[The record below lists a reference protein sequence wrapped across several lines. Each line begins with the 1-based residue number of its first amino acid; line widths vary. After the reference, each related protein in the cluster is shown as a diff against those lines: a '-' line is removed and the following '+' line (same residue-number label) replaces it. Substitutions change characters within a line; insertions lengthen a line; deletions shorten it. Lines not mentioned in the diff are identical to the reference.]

1 MLDEMKDGKGRL
13 INHLFFRG
21 RQFDINHDGLIG
33 KSMIMKNGNSSSYY
47 TITLKNDDG
56 TVSQE
61 YPYSPQNDPTQTV
74 KIIAFRIGSANDTF
88 PSLWL
93 KGNVIT
99 QHNATG
105 APYWVEAKLITIL

>member
-1 MLDEMKDGKGRL
+1 MLDEMIDGNGYPV
-13 INHLFFRG
+13 NHLFFRG

-33 KSMIMKNGNSSSYY
+33 KSMIMINYSDPNK
-47 TITLKNDDG
+47 TTLKNDDG

-61 YPYSPQNDPTQTV
+61 YPYSPQNDLTQTV

-88 PSLWL
+88 PGLWL
-93 KGNVIT
+93 KGKVIT